1 MDGFKK
7 RLSESVQLRLSAAL
21 SLTIVLV
28 AVVASVFAF
37 FSALDE
43 AHELQDET
51 LHQVALLFD
60 RQQMS
65 LHYPRGPAPAGDDEE
80 SRVIIQHLG
89 DGQHAR
95 DNSDATLPLPLPS
108 TLADGLA
115 TVDVGGEA
123 FRVLVRTTSGGE
135 RIAVA
140 QEVDA
145 RNKDARE
152 SAWRSL
158 VPFLI
163 LFPVLLLV
171 VSDLVRKLFRPIATL
186 AAQIDQRAEQEL
198 HPIDEQHLPAE
209 IRPFVVAINRLLAR
223 VAQAMDSQ
231 QRFVADAA
239 HELRSPMTA
248 LSLQAE
254 RLAATQMPE
263 QARERL
269 QPLIRGIERSRQL
282 IDQLLSLAAAQ
293 FACDRR
299 QTGVSVHA
307 IFRRVLEDLLP
318 LAERKQLD
326 IGVEDGED
334 VQVMIHEMDLFT
346 LVKNLADN
354 AIRYTPPGG
363 RIDLGVSRV
372 RGVARLQVRDSGP
385 GIALEEQVRV
395 FDPFYRSLGSGE
407 TGSGLGLSIVKAI
420 AGRNGA
426 RVELGYSDTG
436 KHSGLCV
443 TVWFNPG
450 APET

>member
-7 RLSESVQLRLSAAL
+7 RLSESVQLRLSLAL
-21 SLTIVLV
+21 SLTILLV

-37 FSALDE
+37 VSALDE

-51 LHQVALLFD
+51 LHQVAILFD
-60 RQQMS
+60 RQQMT
-65 LHYPRGPAPAGDDEE
+65 LHYPQGPDPAGDNEE
-80 SRVIIQHLG
+80 SRVLIQYLI
-89 DGQHAR
+89 DGRNASANT
-95 DNSDATLPLPLPS
+95 DETLPLPLPT
-108 TLADGLA
+108 TLADGLS

-123 FRVLVRTTSGGE
+123 FRVLVRTTARGE

-158 VPFLI
+158 LPFLI

-198 HPIDEQHLPAE
+198 HPIDEQHLPTE

-223 VAQAMDSQ
+223 VALSMDSQ
-231 QRFVADAA
+231 RRFVADAA

-254 RLAATQMPE
+254 RLAATEMPP

-269 QPLIRGIERSRQL
+269 QPLSLGIERSRQL

-293 FACDRR
+293 FASQRP
-299 QTGVSVHA
+299 QTSVSVHA
-307 IFRRVLEDLLP
+307 VYRRVLEDLLP

-326 IGVEDGED
+326 IGVEGVED
-334 VQVMIHEMDLFT
+334 VQVMINEMDLFT
-346 LVKNLADN
+346 LVKNLTDN
-354 AIRYTPPGG
+354 AIRYTPEGG
-363 RIDLGVSRV
+363 KIDLCVDLIQGN
-372 RGVARLQVRDSGP
+372 ARLQIKDTGP
-385 GIALEEQVRV
+385 GIALEEQARI

-420 AGRNGA
+420 AERIGA
-426 RVELGYSDTG
+426 RVELDFSD
-436 KHSGLCV
+436 KLNHSGLCV
-443 TVWFNPG
+443 SVWLNTG
-450 APET
+450 LR